1 MKKRLLFFNHFCFA
15 IGKSKFTFVCLSAEN
30 RVEQE
35 TTRMNGMIRHFLIY
49 LALFHSPTDAVPR
62 HACAESRKITDG
74 HIEVTVN
81 CSASNCFDVYQ
92 TTFPEE
98 TTDLILRHSC
108 IQTVPS
114 NAFRYLRNLLSL
126 DLSHN
131 GISSLQKTSFHG
143 LSKLRVLNLDYNDI
157 RDIAVDTFSELYSLE
172 VLMMSGEHQLY
183 ALPILPVQI
192 LTKLK
197 VLSLTIKKGDTIPAA
212 YYQLPQL
219 NVVDFSGKYKQIVQ
233 IDAAWLNGLR
243 SCNISSLAFRGLGS
257 YHGSIIR
264 EIEPGAFSNISSLRS
279 LNLCCNP
286 MLGFKKTVAALAQT
300 QNSNIDTV
308 VLNNIQRNDYAI
320 FDMSDFCDPF
330 WHKIRRLNVRNNEL
344 IGMVFTD
351 NKQCLGELRELVLSG
366 NRMIFFRPSA
376 VSFSFHHNFFPSNL
390 CSFSLLQ
397 QPFDGN
403 CRGREE
409 SPYYDVTSYFPNG
422 PSCVKNERSG
432 DMTGRHFT
440 SERIAALGL
449 VTSSEVRMSGREHV
463 RDVYVPPSWQIFRVE
478 HSRISPKSAGSLP
491 YVLNF
496 DNNVRYISTAYTT
509 KFRIFVYS
517 LYNFH
522 QLQTLDMSHGKLER
536 FKPHFVPCDKLNH
549 IDVSH
554 NMLRKEELDF
564 HTLCTEC
571 TNLESI
577 NVSFNRL
584 KNIDPRMFATCT
596 SLRHILL
603 NGNALEHVELELTK
617 LTRLD
622 TLGLHTSN
630 LRDLSSKF
638 TTELDRLYKVKKFT
652 LDIRNNN
659 FLCSCESV
667 AFVRWIQ
674 TTQVD
679 VTERRELTCLLNN
692 KKILLIDI
700 SASQMEEMCSNFSN
714 QAIVIIVLA
723 IIFFAI
729 VVFGG
734 LLWNRWYIKY
744 RIILCN
750 LSLRKERHAEHDTR
764 YDAMVHYFAFQTREA
779 DTAASRKISAWV
791 LNELLPLAENEEGLR
806 LFVYDRDAPTMFKE
820 QLFVYGFMKSDKL
833 IICITPELLNDDTSM
848 DSINLALA
856 SKKSLSQYIL
866 INFCRETVSIRSKQ
880 LCHLMKPTSAATNLI
895 WNDNYNEDE
904 LRDFRRRLRVALT
917 RGPGGN
923 GCLGVLAWNRQPTT
937 DDVWGERDQLHPL
950 WG

>member
-1 MKKRLLFFNHFCFA
+1 
-15 IGKSKFTFVCLSAEN
+15 
-30 RVEQE
+30 
-35 TTRMNGMIRHFLIY
+35 MIRHFLIY
-49 LALFHSPTDAVPR
+49 LALFHSTTDAVPR
-62 HACAESRKITDG
+62 HACAESREITDG

-81 CSASNCFDVYQ
+81 CSATNCFAVYQ

-98 TTDLILRHSC
+98 TTDLILSHSC

-131 GISSLQKTSFHG
+131 DISSLQKASFHG
-143 LSKLRVLNLDYNDI
+143 LSKLRVLNLDDNDI

-172 VLMMSGEHQLY
+172 VLMMSGQDQLY
-183 ALPILPVQI
+183 ALPILPVKI

-197 VLSLTIKKGDTIPAA
+197 VLSLTIKKGDTIPDA
-212 YYQLPQL
+212 YCELPQL
-219 NVVDFSGKYKQIVQ
+219 NVMDFSCKYKHIVQ

-257 YHGSIIR
+257 YFGSIIQ

-286 MLGFKKTVAALAQT
+286 LLGFKKTVAALAQT

-308 VLNNIQRNDYAI
+308 VLDNIQRNDYAI
-320 FDMSDFCDPF
+320 FDLSEFCDPF
-330 WHKIRRLNVRNNEL
+330 WRKIRRLNIRNNQL
-344 IGMVFTD
+344 IGIVFTD
-351 NKQCLGELRELVLSG
+351 NKQCLGELKELVLSG
-366 NRMIFFRPSA
+366 NKIVFSRPPFA
-376 VSFSFHHNFFPSNL
+376 PFFSFDQHFFPSKL
-390 CSFSLLQ
+390 CSVSVLQ
-397 QPFDGN
+397 RFDSN
-403 CRGREE
+403 CQGRDG

-422 PSCVKNERSG
+422 PSCVNNKRSG
-432 DMTGRHFT
+432 DVTGRHFT
-440 SERIAALGL
+440 SERFAALGL
-449 VTSSEVRMSGREHV
+449 VNSSEVRMSGREQV
-463 RDVYVPPSWQIFRVE
+463 RDLTVPPSWQIFRLE
-478 HSRISPKSAGSLP
+478 HVRTSSRSVGNHSV
-491 YVLNF
+491 VLNF
-496 DNNVRYISTAYTT
+496 ENNVRYISMAYTPR
-509 KFRIFVYS
+509 FRIFVYY

-536 FKPHFVPCDKLNH
+536 FKPHFVPCDKLNY

-577 NVSFNRL
+577 NISFNRL

-596 SLRHILL
+596 RLRHIQL

-622 TLGLHTSN
+622 TLGLHTNN
-630 LRDLSSKF
+630 LHDLSSKF
-638 TTELDRLYKVKKFT
+638 TAELDRLYKVKKFT

-674 TTQVD
+674 TTEVD
-679 VTERRELTCLLNN
+679 MTERRELTCLLDT
-692 KKILLIDI
+692 KKILLINI
-700 SASQMEEMCSNFSN
+700 SASQMEEMCSNFISH
-714 QAIVIIVLA
+714 QAIVLIVLA

-750 LSLRKERHAEHDTR
+750 LSLREERHAEHDTR

-791 LNELLPLAENEEGLR
+791 INELLPLAENEEGLC
-806 LFVYDRDAPTMFKE
+806 LFVYDRDAPTMYKE

-833 IICITPELLNDDTSM
+833 IICITPELLNDVPSM

-866 INFCRETVSIRSKQ
+866 INFCRETVSIQSKQ
-880 LCHLMKPTSAATNLI
+880 LRHLMKPTSAATNLV

-937 DDVWGERDQLHPL
+937 DDVWGERDQLYPL

>member
-1 MKKRLLFFNHFCFA
+1 M
-15 IGKSKFTFVCLSAEN
+15 S
-30 RVEQE
+30 
-35 TTRMNGMIRHFLIY
+35 GMTRHFLIY
-49 LALFHSPTDAVPR
+49 LAVFHSTTDAVPR

-81 CSASNCFDVYQ
+81 CSATNCSAVYQ

-98 TTDLILRHSC
+98 TTDLILSHSC

-131 GISSLQKTSFHG
+131 DISSLQKASFHG
-143 LSKLRVLNLDYNDI
+143 LTKLRVLNLDDNDI
-157 RDIAVDTFSELYSLE
+157 QDIAVDTFSELYSLE
-172 VLMMSGEHQLY
+172 VLMMSGQDQLY
-183 ALPILPVQI
+183 ALPTLPVQI

-197 VLSLTIKKGDTIPAA
+197 VLSLTITKGDTVPAA
-212 YYQLPQL
+212 YCQLPQL
-219 NVVDFSGKYKQIVQ
+219 NVMDFSCKYNHIVQ

-257 YHGSIIR
+257 YFGSIIR
-264 EIEPGAFSNISSLRS
+264 LIEPGAFSNISSLRS

-286 MLGFKKTVAALAQT
+286 LLGFKKTVAALAQT

-308 VLNNIQRNDYAI
+308 VLNTIQRNDYAI
-320 FDMSDFCDPF
+320 FDMSEFCDPF
-330 WHKIRRLNVRNNEL
+330 WRKIRRLNIRNNEL

-351 NKQCLGELRELVLSG
+351 NKQCLGQLRELVLSG
-366 NRMIFFRPSA
+366 NKITFFRPA
-376 VSFSFHHNFFPSNL
+376 DLSFSFNQNFFPSNL
-390 CSFSLLQ
+390 CSVSLFQ
-397 QPFDGN
+397 QRFDGN
-403 CRGREE
+403 CQGREG

-422 PSCVKNERSG
+422 PSCVNNERSG
-432 DMTGRHFT
+432 DMTGRHLT

-449 VTSSEVRMSGREHV
+449 VTSSELRMSGCEQVSDLHI
-463 RDVYVPPSWQIFRVE
+463 PPSWQIFRLE
-478 HSRISPKSAGSLP
+478 HARIRPKPTHSNS

-496 DNNVRYISTAYTT
+496 DNNVRYISMAYTT
-509 KFRIFVYS
+509 RFRIFVYYI
-517 LYNFH
+517 YNFH

-536 FKPHFVPCDKLNH
+536 FKPHFVPCDKLNY

-554 NMLRKEELDF
+554 NKLREEDLDF
-564 HTLCTEC
+564 HTFCTEC
-571 TNLESI
+571 RHLEII

-584 KNIDPRMFATCT
+584 KSVDPRMFATCT
-596 SLRHILL
+596 RLRHIQLS
-603 NGNALEHVELELTK
+603 GNAVEHVELELTH

-622 TLGLHTSN
+622 TLGLHAN
-630 LRDLSSKF
+630 KLRDLSSKF
-638 TTELDRLYKVKKFT
+638 TAELDRLYKVNNFT

-659 FLCSCESV
+659 FICSCESV

-679 VTERRELTCLLNN
+679 VTERRDLTCLLDN

-700 SASQMEEMCSNFSN
+700 SASQMEEMCNNFSSH
-714 QAIVIIVLA
+714 QAIVIIVTA
-723 IIFFAI
+723 IVFFAI

-791 LNELLPLAENEEGLR
+791 IKQLLPLAENEERLR
-806 LFVYDRDAPTMFKE
+806 LFVYDRDAPTMYKE
-820 QLFVYGFMKSDKL
+820 QLFVYGFTKSDKL
-833 IICITPELLNDDTSM
+833 IICITPELLNDDPSM

-866 INFCRETVSIRSKQ
+866 IDFCRETVSIRSKQ
-880 LCHLMKPTSAATNLI
+880 LRHLMKPTSAATNLV

-904 LRDFRRRLRVALT
+904 LR
-917 RGPGGN
+917 
-923 GCLGVLAWNRQPTT
+923 
-937 DDVWGERDQLHPL
+937 
-950 WG
+950 